1 MSVSDRTLCQI
12 LLDTQTIAV
21 VGHSDK
27 PTRVSYQIAQFLRQA
42 GYRVIPVN
50 PQIREIEGATCY
62 ASLRE
67 IPERVDLVNVFR
79 RSEFLAEIIEEAIAI
94 NAATVWAQLG
104 IQDEAAAQTARKA
117 GVNAI
122 MNACIKIEYQR
133 LGVQKR

>member
-1 MSVSDRTLCQI
+1 MSVSDRTLRQI

-50 PQIREIEGATCY
+50 PQIGEIEGETCY
-62 ASLRE
+62 ASLRQ
-67 IPERVDLVNVFR
+67 IPEKVDLVNVFR
-79 RSEFLAEIIEEAIAI
+79 RREFLAEIVEEAIAI
-94 NAATVWAQLG
+94 HAATVWAQLG
-104 IQDEAAAQTARKA
+104 IQDEAAAQTARAA
-117 GVNAI
+117 GINAI
-122 MNACIKIEYQR
+122 MDACIKIEYQR

>member
-27 PTRVSYQIAQFLRQA
+27 PTRVSYQIAQFLRQV

-50 PQIREIEGATCY
+50 PQIREIEGETCY

-67 IPERVDLVNVFR
+67 IPEKVDLVNVFR
-79 RSEFLAEIIEEAIAI
+79 RSEFLAEIVEEAIAI

>member
-27 PTRVSYQIAQFLRQA
+27 PTRVSYQIAQFLRQV

-50 PQIREIEGATCY
+50 PQIREIEGETCY

-79 RSEFLAEIIEEAIAI
+79 RSEFLAEIVEEAIAI

-104 IQDEAAAQTARKA
+104 IQDEAAAQTARNA
-117 GVNAI
+117 GINTI